1 MDYERLQ
8 NVIEDLCKQKGV
20 KKAKALEDSGVGK
33 NFFWNAIKRG
43 SVPSVD
49 KLQALAVYFGV
60 SLDYL
65 VGNTDVPEVNRA
77 EETMSVAALRAIS
90 ALPPDEQA
98 KVIEYA
104 QLLAKKDMKE

>member
-1 MDYERLQ
+1 MDFNRLQ
-8 NVIEDLCKQKGV
+8 KVISNCCERKGV
-20 KKAKALEDSGVGK
+20 SARTAFVESGVGRSFYDNINK
-33 NFFWNAIKRG
+33 G

-77 EETMSVAALRAIS
+77 EETPQMALARAIV
-90 ALPPDEQA
+90 ALPPDKQEMISKLVA
-98 KVIEYA
+98 D
-104 QLLAKKDMKE
+104 LAALNSK

>member
-1 MDYERLQ
+1 MDFNRLQ
-8 NVIEDLCKQKGV
+8 KVISDCCEKKGV
-20 KKAKALEDSGVGK
+20 SARTAFVESGVGRSFYDNINK
-33 NFFWNAIKRG
+33 G

-77 EETMSVAALRAIS
+77 EETPQMALARAIV
-90 ALPPDEQA
+90 ALPPDKQEMISKLVA
-98 KVIEYA
+98 D
-104 QLLAKKDMKE
+104 LAALNSK

>member
-1 MDYERLQ
+1 MDFNRLQ
-8 NVIEDLCKQKGV
+8 KVMSDCCERKGV
-20 KKAKALEDSGVGK
+20 SARTAFVESGVGRSFYDNINK
-33 NFFWNAIKRG
+33 G

-77 EETMSVAALRAIS
+77 EETPQIALARAIV
-90 ALPPDEQA
+90 ALPPDKQEMISKLVA
-98 KVIEYA
+98 D
-104 QLLAKKDMKE
+104 LAALNSK

>member
-1 MDYERLQ
+1 MDFNRLQ
-8 NVIEDLCKQKGV
+8 KVISDCCERKGV
-20 KKAKALEDSGVGK
+20 SARTAFIESGVGRSFYDNINK
-33 NFFWNAIKRG
+33 G

-77 EETMSVAALRAIS
+77 EETPQMALARAIV
-90 ALPPDEQA
+90 ALPPDKQEMISKLVA
-98 KVIEYA
+98 D
-104 QLLAKKDMKE
+104 LAALNSK